1 MPEVSKLL
9 GVSTRTV
16 ERRMSEYGLS
26 IQGSYD
32 GMNDNQLDDIVTGI
46 LKDFPNAGYK
56 RMTGLWLARGIRLQ
70 QNDNHKL
77 IRWRIVIRGGI
88 DGFSRLIVYLRA
100 ATNKKATTVLECF
113 QSAVEAFGL
122 PSRVRSDKGGENVE
136 VAWFMLNHPLRGPNR
151 GSHITGRSVHN
162 QRIERLWRDLFLGC
176 TYVFYYLF
184 YSMENFGLLDP
195 SDEIQLFALHY
206 MYLPMIQRNLDLFR
220 AGHNRGP
227 LSTEHNSSPEQLF
240 FQGMLSEANSDF
252 RTSAEFAHHQ
262 NAADTYDIDP
272 DGPAPSEEW
281 DGPINDNVPFVEVP
295 QTDFPLE
302 DETREIC

>member
-1 MPEVSKLL
+1 MF
-9 GVSTRTV
+9 
-16 ERRMSEYGLS
+16 
-26 IQGSYD
+26 
-32 GMNDNQLDDIVTGI
+32 VT
-46 LKDFPNAGYK
+46 F
-56 RMTGLWLARGIRLQ
+56 
-70 QNDNHKL
+70 H
-77 IRWRIVIRGGI
+77 RWRIVIRGGI

-100 ATNKKATTVLECF
+100 ATNKKATTVLEYF

-206 MYLPMIQRNLDLFR
+206 MYLPMIQRNLDLLR
-220 AGHNRGP
+220 EGHNRGP
-227 LSTEHNSSPEQLF
+227 LSTEHNSSSEQLF
-240 FQGMLSEANSDF
+240 FQGMLSVANSDF
-252 RTSAEFAHHQ
+252 RTSAEFAHQ
-262 NAADTYDIDP
+262 VSIKY
-272 DGPAPSEEW
+272 
-281 DGPINDNVPFVEVP
+281 F
-295 QTDFPLE
+295 F
-302 DETREIC
+302 

>member
-1 MPEVSKLL
+1 MF
-9 GVSTRTV
+9 
-16 ERRMSEYGLS
+16 
-26 IQGSYD
+26 
-32 GMNDNQLDDIVTGI
+32 VT
-46 LKDFPNAGYK
+46 F
-56 RMTGLWLARGIRLQ
+56 
-70 QNDNHKL
+70 H
-77 IRWRIVIRGGI
+77 RWRIVIRGGI
-88 DGFSRLIVYLRA
+88 DGFSRLIVYIRA

-195 SDEIQLFALHY
+195 SDEIQR
-206 MYLPMIQRNLDLFR
+206 IQRNLDLFR
-220 AGHNRGP
+220 AGHSRGP

-240 FQGMLSEANSDF
+240 IQGMLSVANSDF
-252 RTSAEFAHHQ
+252 RTSAEFAHHVS
-262 NAADTYDIDP
+262 IK
-272 DGPAPSEEW
+272 
-281 DGPINDNVPFVEVP
+281 F
-295 QTDFPLE
+295 F
-302 DETREIC
+302 